1 MPDRTIAACDE
12 HAAMQEFATHTFNL
26 LHRRSVLMRRASL
39 LSLSVLLIA
48 IGACKTSNT
57 TQSPANTSS
66 GISETSTAPSGPAQS
81 GSPSAVQVAS
91 AAKPKVDACAMLNSK
106 EIEVVQGE
114 AVKETKL
121 SGQAGGGLQIS
132 QCFFTLPTFT
142 NSISLLVAQKGD
154 GADAKDPKEFWRET
168 FHKDGGEEK
177 ERDRDRDREKKD
189 RDKDKKAGR
198 QREEEEEKSTPPQK
212 VSGVGDDAYWAGSR
226 VGGAL
231 YVLKGNAYLRIS
243 IGGSGD
249 QTSKI
254 NKSKALAQKAIGRL

>member
-1 MPDRTIAACDE
+1 MRCFPVISFC
-12 HAAMQEFATHTFNL
+12 
-26 LHRRSVLMRRASL
+26 VLF
-39 LSLSVLLIA
+39 VA

-57 TQSPANTSS
+57 TQTPANTSS
-66 GISETSTAPSGPAQS
+66 GTSETSTASSSPVQS
-81 GSPSAVQVAS
+81 GSPSAAQVAN
-91 AAKPKVDACAMLNSK
+91 AVNPKVDACAMLNSK
-106 EIEVVQGE
+106 EIETVQGE

-132 QCFFTLPTFT
+132 QCFFTLPTFS

-168 FHKDGGEEK
+168 FGKGAGEEK
-177 ERDRDRDREKKD
+177 DRDREREREGDKKD
-189 RDKDKKAGR
+189 RDKDKRGSGR
-198 QREEEEEKSTPPQK
+198 GEEEEEESTPPQK
-212 VSGVGDDAYWAGSR
+212 VSGVGDDAYWIGSR

-231 YVLKGNAYLRIS
+231 YVLKGGAYLRIS

-254 NKSKALAQKAIGRL
+254 NKSRTLAQKAIVRL

>member
-1 MPDRTIAACDE
+1 
-12 HAAMQEFATHTFNL
+12 
-26 LHRRSVLMRRASL
+26 MRRFSAISFC
-39 LSLSVLLIA
+39 VLLAA
-48 IGACKTSNT
+48 IGSCKTSNT
-57 TQSPANTSS
+57 TPSPNNSSS
-66 GISETSTAPSGPAQS
+66 GTSETSTTSSSPAQS
-81 GSPSAVQVAS
+81 GSPTSAQIAT

-106 EIEVVQGE
+106 EIEAVQGE

-132 QCFFTLPTFT
+132 QCFFTLPNFS

-168 FHKDGGEEK
+168 FQKGAAEEK
-177 ERDRDRDREKKD
+177 DHERERERDKKD
-189 RDKDKKAGR
+189 RDKDKKAGGR
-198 QREEEEEKSTPPQK
+198 GEEEEEEGTPPQK
-212 VSGVGDDAYWAGSR
+212 VAGVGDDAYWIGSR

-249 QTSKI
+249 QSNKI
-254 NKSKALAQKAIGRL
+254 NKSKTLAQKAIARL